1 MILTLILM
9 VSIWGDEVSP
19 TLETVTPIASPLA
32 NGIHLNPEP
41 DLPLTPN
48 YDIDYIP

>member
-1 MILTLILM
+1 MRLNLIPL

-19 TLETVTPIASPLA
+19 TLEMVPPIASPLF
-32 NGIHLNPEP
+32 NDIHLNPKP

-48 YDIDYIP
+48 YAIGYIH